1 VPPLDPWQLRLL
13 PVADRFM
20 ALMWSRPGGLS
31 LRTAWVTPATIWLG
45 LAVVVALGVPGLGAI
60 AYGIFS
66 RQYLLAFGGLIAV
79 ALGAGGGMVAVYG
92 IRQRLLLR
100 ARGRQRAA

>member
-13 PVADRFM
+13 PIADRFM

-45 LAVVVALGVPGLGAI
+45 LAVVVALGVPGLSAI
-60 AYGIFS
+60 AYGVFS
-66 RQYLLAFGGLIAV
+66 RQYLLSFGGLIAAV
-79 ALGAGGGMVAVYG
+79 LGAGGGTVAVYG

-100 ARGRQRAA
+100 AGQRAA